1 MSLDLELLKQLR
13 DITGAGI
20 LDCKKYLVRADNILD
35 DAIKLMRSEE
45 GIKADKK
52 SARIAAE
59 GVVYFK
65 SNSSKSLLIEINSE
79 TDFVARGDDFLSYV
93 NQTCEIIISSP
104 YNSLVAL
111 MDSSDDA
118 VKNSLEELRKNYVTK
133 LGENI
138 QVRRFHCI
146 DNLEKFVTGY
156 THNNKIGAIVTL
168 AKEDEQL
175 SKDICMQIVASNPLG
190 LDEKSL
196 DEKLLENEK
205 DVYKAELDKID
216 KKDDIKRN
224 IMDGKVKKF
233 ISDNTLLNQ
242 PYIKDSSLSLKK
254 IIKDNEIISYERYQ
268 LGEGIEKKQ
277 EDLLMKYTVKLN
289 NQKNGYSQI

>member
-20 LDCKKYLVRADNILD
+20 LDCKKYLVRADNVLD

-93 NQTCEIIISSP
+93 NQTCEMIISSG
-104 YNSLVAL
+104 YNSLEAL
-111 MDSSDDA
+111 MGSSDDA
-118 VKNSLEELRKNYVTK
+118 VKNDLEGLRKNYVTK

-138 QVRRFHCI
+138 QIRRFHCI
-146 DNLEKFVTGY
+146 DNSENFVTGY

-168 AKEDEQL
+168 AKEDGQL

-196 DEKLLENEK
+196 DESLLANEK

-224 IMDGKVKKF
+224 IMEGKVRKF

-242 PYIKDSSLSLKK
+242 PYIKDSSLSLEK
-254 IIKDNEIISYERYQ
+254 IIKDNEIISYYRYQ

-277 EDLLMKYTVKLN
+277 EDFADEV
-289 NQKNGYSQI
+289 YSQIK

>member
-138 QVRRFHCI
+138 QIRRFHCI

-277 EDLLMKYTVKLN
+277 EDFADEV
-289 NQKNGYSQI
+289 YSQIK

>member
-20 LDCKKYLVRADNILD
+20 LDCKKYLVRANNILD

-65 SNSSKSLLIEINSE
+65 SNLSKSLLIEINSE

-93 NQTCEIIISSP
+93 NQTCEMIIASP
-104 YNSLVAL
+104 YNSLEML
-111 MDSSDDA
+111 MDSSNDT
-118 VKNSLEELRKNYVTK
+118 VKNDLEGLRKNYVTK

-138 QVRRFHCI
+138 QIRRFHCI
-146 DNLEKFVTGY
+146 DNSENFVTGY
-156 THNNKIGAIVTL
+156 THNNKIGAIVVLT
-168 AKEDEQL
+168 KEDNQL

-196 DEKLLENEK
+196 DKSLLENEK
-205 DVYKAELDKID
+205 DIYKAELDKID

-224 IMDGKVKKF
+224 IMEGKVRKF

-242 PYIKDSSLSLKK
+242 PYIKDSSLSLEK
-254 IIKDNEIISYERYQ
+254 IIKDNEIISYYRYQ

-277 EDLLMKYTVKLN
+277 EDFADEVY
-289 NQKNGYSQI
+289 GQIK